1 MAFDVAA
8 GLSCGLYGSG
18 VAMDGVERV
27 MSRDETDEHQAGGTE
42 AAFAA
47 ETARL
52 AAALMALEARLDGGD
67 GDGEALRAAR
77 DEAEAQRT
85 ECARLRAS
93 NERLREV
100 CASLREGSGDLD
112 AAIGAELEAIAAQ
125 RAAEKAELD
134 RLIRAVATLTE
145 VPA

>member
-27 MSRDETDEHQAGGTE
+27 MSRDETDEHEAGGTE

-67 GDGEALRAAR
+67 GDALRAAR

-125 RAAEKAELD
+125 RAAEKAELE